1 MNQSLVFNNF
11 NNVLINTSERERQGV
26 GVARSFPGVNKASY
40 FESVALNTLIGLMVL
55 LLFHMVTSLPPP
67 SSPSWEPQRRRKGM
81 KGEESERG
89 EEGEEGEERKNLTTT
104 LLLLVFVMSV
114 WLQTRLSE
122 QEHITLKNVS
132 TATCLNPQHRLS
144 GSEPGAD
151 PL

>member
-1 MNQSLVFNNF
+1 
-11 NNVLINTSERERQGV
+11 
-26 GVARSFPGVNKASY
+26 
-40 FESVALNTLIGLMVL
+40 
-55 LLFHMVTSLPPP
+55 
-67 SSPSWEPQRRRKGM
+67 M

-122 QEHITLKNVS
+122 QNHITLKNVS
-132 TATCLNPQHRLS
+132 TATRLNPQPRLA
-144 GSEPGAD
+144 GSEPAAD